1 MNIKKLLSVLMICIM
16 IVSGVTT
23 MAFAEEVGLEAYP
36 NFCGSVWTDNHNCV
50 HKADSNVS
58 IKISKEG
65 MSDVIVTIPYD
76 ADIEEYY
83 IETVTEGMDDILREV
98 APVYDSE
105 ILANGID
112 AVDGLAIMESLG
124 YSVEVIA
131 EDNDDSHEFSVD
143 SESLYVEIL
152 TYNSVKVVLDL
163 VVTMLEEAI
172 MEYDPTYVPTGSF
185 DALLEI
191 YKEMLLDPEGGDL
204 TEEEAEEALAE
215 IMAYED
221 LMAKLESGEYA
232 GELTVYCAL
241 ECECVELAEYTLYH
255 EYYDEND
262 EYVAQETEWPLVP
275 NGSVVTTEQL
285 KEMYVTEYEGKKY
298 EVEGV
303 YLVDNETGEVDWDNP
318 VEEFTVIDGYDEETE
333 TWYWTEVVIKYVPA
347 ADDTGDNAGGE
358 GNGDQNNSNTDDKND
373 SKVESGVPP
382 TGDNTSIGFFVLL
395 MAVAVVGLKK
405 IKA

>member
-1 MNIKKLLSVLMICIM
+1 MI
-16 IVSGVTT
+16 
-23 MAFAEEVGLEAYP
+23 
-36 NFCGSVWTDNHNCV
+36 
-50 HKADSNVS
+50 
-58 IKISKEG
+58 
-65 MSDVIVTIPYD
+65 
-76 ADIEEYY
+76 
-83 IETVTEGMDDILREV
+83 
-98 APVYDSE
+98 
-105 ILANGID
+105 
-112 AVDGLAIMESLG
+112 
-124 YSVEVIA
+124 
-131 EDNDDSHEFSVD
+131 
-143 SESLYVEIL
+143 
-152 TYNSVKVVLDL
+152 
-163 VVTMLEEAI
+163 EEAI

-204 TEEEAEEALAE
+204 TEEEVEEALAE
-215 IMAYED
+215 ITAYED

-318 VEEFTVIDGYDEETE
+318 VEEFTVVDGYDEETE
-333 TWYWTEVVIKYVPA
+333 TWYWTEVVIKYVLA
-347 ADDTGDNAGGE
+347 ADDTGNNVGGE
-358 GNGDQNNSNTDDKND
+358 GNGDQDNSNTDDKND

-395 MAVAVVGLKK
+395 MAAAVVGLKK